1 MANVRL
7 HTPSGNI
14 INSRFR
20 CVLVGSV
27 FFGTMVRS
35 ICADIPLS
43 APFAFSKCNTQYP
56 MMLSFYSCRLLS
68 FIFLILSV
76 RRKMKC
82 VSACPFLHAD
92 RLGRGVQ
99 RGATPLAYWEIFSGH
114 GVKREENPLI
124 SYGIFS
130 FENIR
135 TVLTT
140 WAFAPATSF
149 PYNLKSPRFLHR
161 CCRLDLFLRRHTWT
175 APEYLNTLHAW
186 KYRMHGLP

>member
-1 MANVRL
+1 ML
-7 HTPSGNI
+7 SL
-14 INSRFR
+14 SCFR
-20 CVLVGSV
+20 CLDVLRYGR
-27 FFGTMVRS
+27 GTIVERRK
-35 ICADIPLS
+35 DFLS
-43 APFAFSKCNTQYP
+43 AC
-56 MMLSFYSCRLLS
+56 SFLY
-68 FIFLILSV
+68 
-76 RRKMKC
+76 
-82 VSACPFLHAD
+82 AD

-99 RGATPLAYWEIFSGH
+99 RSATPLAYWEIFSGH

-149 PYNLKSPRFLHR
+149 PCILKSPRLLHR